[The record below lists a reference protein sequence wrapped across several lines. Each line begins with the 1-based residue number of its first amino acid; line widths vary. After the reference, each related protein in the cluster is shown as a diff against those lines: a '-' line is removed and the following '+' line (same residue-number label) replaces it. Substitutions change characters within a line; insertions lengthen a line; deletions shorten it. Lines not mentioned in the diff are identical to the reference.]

1 VGRVRRGLWHSG
13 GDYTG
18 KRASVAVA
26 LLAAQGAFAH
36 TAEMD
41 PSGRRFLIVT
51 AAMIAAALVFAFAVP
66 AFASDRGVAGP
77 TLAAASRPVLAG
89 GALLLAYTL
98 STGFGSIAGRAANA
112 VVGLFVVGAGV
123 AILSMR
129 SGTVKDLVFGEA
141 QLRLVTLEALGWTAL
156 VAVASAAIFRFA
168 GPLSDVPKTFEDDID
183 SPTGRSARISWLA
196 GIAGVVA
203 VWLAAATLTKGQA
216 LGAATLGGFAA
227 GAIGRL
233 LAPRTQ
239 PVYLAAAPMAVFTAA
254 YGFLAFTLEGN
265 LATGL
270 VDGSLPRL
278 LRVMPVDMAAGALM
292 GTALGYGFMRSFVEQ
307 KAAQPGFQKRA

>member
-1 VGRVRRGLWHSG
+1 
-13 GDYTG
+13 
-18 KRASVAVA
+18 
-26 LLAAQGAFAH
+26 
-36 TAEMD
+36 MD
-41 PSGRRFLIVT
+41 PSGRRFLIV
-51 AAMIAAALVFAFAVP
+51 AAAVIASALVFAFAVP
-66 AFASDRGVAGP
+66 ALASDRGVAGP
-77 TLAAASRPVLAG
+77 TIAASARPIFAV
-89 GALLLAYTL
+89 GAILLAFTL
-98 STGFGSIAGRAANA
+98 STLLAALAGRAANA

-129 SGTVKDLVFGEA
+129 SGAVGDLVFGEA
-141 QLRLVTLEALGWTAL
+141 NLRLVALEALGWTAL
-156 VAVASAAIFRFA
+156 VALASAAIFRFS
-168 GPLSDVPKTFEDDID
+168 GPLPDVPRTFEDDID

-196 GIAGVVA
+196 GIVGVVV

-227 GAIGRL
+227 GGFGRL

-239 PVYLAAAPMAVFTAA
+239 PVYLAAAPMAAFTAA

-278 LRVMPVDMAAGALM
+278 VRVMPVDIAAGALM

-307 KAAQPGFQKRA
+307 KAAQQGVQKRA